1 MARPANGPTGEER
14 RRQIIGVAA
23 RVFAQKGYAEA
34 TTKDIAAEA
43 GVTHAA
49 IYHYFR
55 DKRTLFAAVLAAYS
69 PLVGVADILRTAGAN
84 EEPRAVFTRLTLAMI
99 DRLETSEELPVFQ
112 LLMSEA
118 LRDPGDPDATAVARA
133 ARRQLMDAMADYLR
147 AQQARGRLRYV
158 DPELTAQFM
167 VGSLVQCVLRRTV
180 SADPA
185 LLRYTPEQIAMAFVE
200 MVLGGLQSAPADG
213 AAREEAMR

>member
-1 MARPANGPTGEER
+1 MARPANGPSGEER

-23 RVFAQKGYAEA
+23 RVFADKGYTDA

-55 DKRTLFAAVLAAYS
+55 DKRALFEAVLVTSSPLSGLAAVVQA
-69 PLVGVADILRTAGAN
+69 AGAD
-84 EEPRAVFTRLTLAMI
+84 EEPRAVLTRLTLAMI
-99 DRLETSEELPVFQ
+99 DRLETSDELPVFQ

-118 LRDPGDPDATAVARA
+118 LRDPDATAVART
-133 ARRQLMDAMADYLR
+133 ARRQLMDTLAAYLR
-147 AQQARGRLRYV
+147 TQQARGRLRPL
-158 DPELTAQFM
+158 DPELAAQF
-167 VGSLVQCVLRRTV
+167 VLGSLVQCVLRRTI
-180 SADPA
+180 SGDSA
-185 LLRYTPEQIAMAFVE
+185 LLRYTPEQIAAAFVE

-213 AAREEAMR
+213 TAGEEAR

>member
-1 MARPANGPTGEER
+1 MARPAKGPRGEER

-23 RVFAQKGYAEA
+23 RVFADKGYTDA

-55 DKRTLFAAVLAAYS
+55 DKRALFEAVLATYN
-69 PLVGVADILRTAGAN
+69 PLAGVAAVVQMAGAD
-84 EEPRAVFTRLTLAMI
+84 EEPRAVLTHLALAMI
-99 DRLETSEELPVFQ
+99 DRLETSDELPVFQ

-118 LRDPGDPDATAVARA
+118 LRDPEATAVATT

-147 AQQARGRLRYV
+147 AQQARGRLRPL
-158 DPELTAQFM
+158 DPELAAQFV

-185 LLRYTPEQIAMAFVE
+185 LLRYTPEQIATAFVE
-200 MVLGGLQSAPADG
+200 MVLGGLQAPHVC
-213 AAREEAMR
+213 REPAHRVERRR